1 MNDPVESP
9 WNLSDFIYRNHS
21 GFPLNQPYNLAA
33 AAAVYHEMA
42 DMRRRS
48 VVQD

>member
-1 MNDPVESP
+1 MNDPLESP
-9 WNLSDFIYRNHS
+9 WILNDFIYRNHS

-33 AAAVYHEMA
+33 AVYHEMA

-48 VVQD
+48 VVQE